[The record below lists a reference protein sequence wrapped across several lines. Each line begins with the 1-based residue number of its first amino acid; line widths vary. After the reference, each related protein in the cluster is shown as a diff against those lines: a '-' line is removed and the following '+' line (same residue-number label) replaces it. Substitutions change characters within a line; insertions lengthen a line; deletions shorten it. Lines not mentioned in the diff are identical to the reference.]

1 MNGQK
6 KKGISREELLL
17 AVVVLFW
24 FALYL
29 HIPYQTPFLTAA
41 GVAAGFTGTIV
52 GAYGITQLAFRLP
65 LGVLADYAGKH
76 KIFVILGA
84 GLAGLACLVRILVPT
99 GPGFLAAN
107 LISGC
112 AASTWIAYMVLY
124 SNYFSK
130 KEQQKATRKTAKAVA
145 EFIQKDYQ
153 VIITHSNG
161 PQVGMIHTA
170 MSEFC
175 RIYPEY
181 TATPTAV
188 CSAMS
193 QGYIGYDLQNA
204 IRTELLGR
212 GIYKTVSTIL
222 TQVVVDPYDE
232 AFYHPTKIIGRVMT
246 EAEAEEEEKKG
257 NHVTQVEGG
266 YRRVVAAPKPVDIV
280 EKDAIK
286 ALVDADQVVIAC
298 GGGGIPVLAQDNK
311 LQGASAVIEKDLA
324 AGKLADTLDAD
335 RLVIL
340 TSVDKVC
347 LNYGKEDEKPLDT
360 MTVDEAKKYLA
371 AGEFDEGT
379 MAPKIEAAID
389 FIGDSAIRS
398 VLITKLNKEG
408 KTVSGGMGT
417 LITK

>member
-1 MNGQK
+1 MK
-6 KKGISREELLL
+6 KKKI
-17 AVVVLFW
+17 VI
-24 FALYL
+24 ALGHDAL
-29 HIPYQTPFLTAA
+29 
-41 GVAAGFTGTIV
+41 GT
-52 GAYGITQLAFRLP
+52 TLP
-65 LGVLADYAGKH
+65 EQHEATKH
-76 KIFVILGA
+76 
-84 GLAGLACLVRILVPT
+84 
-99 GPGFLAAN
+99 
-107 LISGC
+107 
-112 AASTWIAYMVLY
+112 
-124 SNYFSK
+124 
-130 KEQQKATRKTAKAVA
+130 TAKAVA
-145 EFIQKDYQ
+145 DFIRDDYE
-153 VIITHSNG
+153 VVITHSNG

-246 EAEAEEEEKKG
+246 EAEAEEEEKKD

-311 LQGASAVIEKDLA
+311 LQGASAVIDKDFASELLA
-324 AGKLADTLDAD
+324 ENLDAD
-335 RLVIL
+335 FFIIL
-340 TSVDKVC
+340 TAVEKVAI
-347 LNYGKEDEKPLDT
+347 NFGKPEEKWLDDLDT
-360 MTVDEAKKYLA
+360 EEARQFIKEGHFAPGSMLPKVQA
-371 AGEFDEGT
+371 AVKFAESKPGRT
-379 MAPKIEAAID
+379 A
-389 FIGDSAIRS
+389 
-398 VLITKLNKEG
+398 LITLLEKAKDGIQG
-408 KTVSGGMGT
+408 KTGT
-417 LITK
+417 HIHLA